1 MWLEFLS
8 FGSLVLLVVARVSS
22 DWVSVPLLVPT
33 GIIAVAAA
41 SHALRLALWQPQVT
55 LGNPLLWMMPVAYSW
70 LPVALILRALAGYS
84 VVSQGAW
91 IHALTTGAISGLM
104 LAMMM
109 RSSLGHTGRPLV
121 ANGMDMAAF
130 LTLQLAAII
139 RVTAGLFATEL
150 YQPVVIA
157 SGVIWILA
165 FSVFLMRYLPMLS
178 QPRIDGR
185 PG

>member
-1 MWLEFLS
+1 M
-8 FGSLVLLVVARVSS
+8 
-22 DWVSVPLLVPT
+22 
-33 GIIAVAAA
+33 
-41 SHALRLALWQPQVT
+41 
-55 LGNPLLWMMPVAYSW
+55 LWMMPVAYSW
-70 LPVALILRALAGYS
+70 LPVALFLRVLAAYS

-121 ANGMDMAAF
+121 ASGMDMTAF
-130 LTLQLAAII
+130 LLLQLAAII
-139 RVTAGLFATEL
+139 RVVAGLFDAGMYDSLVT
-150 YQPVVIA
+150 V
-157 SGVIWILA
+157 SGVLWILA
-165 FSVFLMRYLPMLS
+165 FVVFLVRYLPMLV